1 MGNMLTKI
9 LDKDKYVLIA
19 SAATLDLVLLCIA
32 WEWFISPLRPGGSWL
47 ILKALPLIIL
57 LPGLWRAK
65 VYTMQWGTMLIL
77 VYTTEALVRL
87 SESGWNFWMAL
98 LELVFS
104 IIVFVC
110 LLLYLKPIK
119 AEAKAKAKADPKA
132 NTTPKQ

>member
-1 MGNMLTKI
+1 MSKLLSAI
-9 LDKDKYVLIA
+9 LSKDKYVLIA
-19 SAATLDLVLLCIA
+19 SAATLDLIIVCIA

-47 ILKALPLIIL
+47 ILKALPLAVM

-77 VYTTEALVRL
+77 IYTTEALVRI

-98 LELVFS
+98 LELVLS
-104 IIVFVC
+104 VIIFIC

-119 AEAKAKAKADPKA
+119 AEAKAKAKAKA
-132 NTTPKQ
+132 KADTNTKQ

>member
-1 MGNMLTKI
+1 MSKLLAAI
-9 LDKDKYVLIA
+9 LSRDKYVLIA
-19 SAATLDLVLLCIA
+19 SVATLDLIIVCIA

-47 ILKALPLIIL
+47 ILKALPLAVM

-77 VYTTEALVRL
+77 IYTTEALVRI

-98 LELVFS
+98 LELVLS
-104 IIVFVC
+104 VIVFIC

-119 AEAKAKAKADPKA
+119 AEAKAKAKADT
-132 NTTPKQ
+132 NTKQ

>member
-1 MGNMLTKI
+1 MNKLLATI
-9 LDKDKYVLIA
+9 LSKDKYVLIA
-19 SAATLDLVLLCIA
+19 SAAILDLIIVCIA

-47 ILKALPLIIL
+47 ILKALPLAVM

-77 VYTTEALVRL
+77 IYTTEALVRI

-98 LELVFS
+98 LELVLS
-104 IIVFVC
+104 VIIFIC

-119 AEAKAKAKADPKA
+119 AEAKAKAKADT
-132 NTTPKQ
+132 NTKQ

>member
-1 MGNMLTKI
+1 MTTMLSTI
-9 LDKDKYVLIA
+9 LDKNKYVLIA
-19 SAATLDLVLLCIA
+19 SAATLDLIILCIA

-47 ILKALPLIIL
+47 ILKAVPLIVM
-57 LPGLWRAK
+57 LPGIWRAK

-77 VYTTEALVRL
+77 IYTTEALVRI

-104 IIVFVC
+104 VTIFIS

-119 AEAKAKAKADPKA
+119 AEAKAKAKMNPH
-132 NTTPKQ
+132 TKQ

>member
-1 MGNMLTKI
+1 MGNMLSKI

-19 SAATLDLVLLCIA
+19 SAATLDLIILCIV

-119 AEAKAKAKADPKA
+119 AEAKAKAKADPNA

>member
-1 MGNMLTKI
+1 MTTMLSTI
-9 LDKDKYVLIA
+9 LDKNKYVLIA
-19 SAATLDLVLLCIA
+19 SAATLDLIILCVA

-47 ILKALPLIIL
+47 ILKAVPLIVM
-57 LPGLWRAK
+57 LPGIWRAK

-77 VYTTEALVRL
+77 IYTTEALVRI

-104 IIVFVC
+104 VTIFIS

-119 AEAKAKAKADPKA
+119 AEAKAKAKM
-132 NTTPKQ
+132 NTHTKQ

>member
-1 MGNMLTKI
+1 MTTMLSTI
-9 LDKDKYVLIA
+9 LDKNKYVLIA
-19 SAATLDLVLLCIA
+19 SAATLDLIILCVA

-47 ILKALPLIIL
+47 ILKAVPLIVM
-57 LPGLWRAK
+57 LPGIWRAK

-77 VYTTEALVRL
+77 IYTTEALVRI

-104 IIVFVC
+104 VAIFIS

-119 AEAKAKAKADPKA
+119 AEAKAKAKMNPH
-132 NTTPKQ
+132 TKQ

>member
-1 MGNMLTKI
+1 MTTMLSTI
-9 LDKDKYVLIA
+9 LDKNKYVLIA
-19 SAATLDLVLLCIA
+19 SAATLDLIILCIA

-47 ILKALPLIIL
+47 ILKAVPLIVM
-57 LPGLWRAK
+57 LPGIWRAK

-77 VYTTEALVRL
+77 IYTTEALVRI

-104 IIVFVC
+104 VTIFIS

-119 AEAKAKAKADPKA
+119 AEAKAKAKMS
-132 NTTPKQ
+132 THTKQ

>member
-1 MGNMLTKI
+1 MSFPENS
-9 LDKDKYVLIA
+9 IA
-19 SAATLDLVLLCIA
+19 PTMHQAAKRNPTEFILLCIA

-104 IIVFVC
+104 VIVFVC

>member
-1 MGNMLTKI
+1 MSKLLATI
-9 LDKDKYVLIA
+9 LSKDKYVLIA
-19 SAATLDLVLLCIA
+19 SAATLDLIIVCIA

-47 ILKALPLIIL
+47 ILKALPLAVM

-77 VYTTEALVRL
+77 IYTTEALVRI

-98 LELVFS
+98 LELVLS
-104 IIVFVC
+104 VIIFIC

-119 AEAKAKAKADPKA
+119 AEAKAKAKADT
-132 NTTPKQ
+132 NTKQ

>member
-1 MGNMLTKI
+1 MDNMLTKI

-19 SAATLDLVLLCIA
+19 SAATLDLILLCIV

-87 SESGWNFWMAL
+87 SES
-98 LELVFS
+98 
-104 IIVFVC
+104 
-110 LLLYLKPIK
+110 
-119 AEAKAKAKADPKA
+119 
-132 NTTPKQ
+132 

>member
-1 MGNMLTKI
+1 MSKLLAVI
-9 LDKDKYVLIA
+9 LSRDKYVLIA
-19 SAATLDLVLLCIA
+19 SAATLDLIIVCIA

-47 ILKALPLIIL
+47 ILKALPLAVM

-77 VYTTEALVRL
+77 IFTTEALVRI

-98 LELVFS
+98 LELVLS
-104 IIVFVC
+104 VIIFIC

-119 AEAKAKAKADPKA
+119 AEAKAKAKADT
-132 NTTPKQ
+132 NTKQ

>member
-1 MGNMLTKI
+1 MSKLLAAI
-9 LDKDKYVLIA
+9 HSRDKYVLIA
-19 SAATLDLVLLCIA
+19 SVATLDLIIVCIA

-47 ILKALPLIIL
+47 ILKALPLAVM

-77 VYTTEALVRL
+77 IYTTEALVRV

-98 LELVFS
+98 LELVLS
-104 IIVFVC
+104 VIIFIC

-119 AEAKAKAKADPKA
+119 AEAKAKAKADT
-132 NTTPKQ
+132 NTKQ

>member
-1 MGNMLTKI
+1 MTTMLSTI
-9 LDKDKYVLIA
+9 LDKNKYVLIA
-19 SAATLDLVLLCIA
+19 SAATLDLIILCIA

-47 ILKALPLIIL
+47 ILKVVPLIVM
-57 LPGLWRAK
+57 LPGIWRAK

-77 VYTTEALVRL
+77 IYTTEALVRI

-104 IIVFVC
+104 VTIFIS

-119 AEAKAKAKADPKA
+119 AEAKAKAKMNPH
-132 NTTPKQ
+132 TKQ

>member
-1 MGNMLTKI
+1 MSKLPATI
-9 LDKDKYVLIA
+9 LSKDKYVLIA
-19 SAATLDLVLLCIA
+19 SAATLDLIIVCIA

-47 ILKALPLIIL
+47 ILKALPLAVM

-77 VYTTEALVRL
+77 IYTTEALVRI

-98 LELVFS
+98 LELVLS
-104 IIVFVC
+104 VIIFIC

-119 AEAKAKAKADPKA
+119 AEAKAKAKADT
-132 NTTPKQ
+132 NTKQ